1 MTQVLAAHAK
11 LLRPAVDIVAAFISN
26 NRLPVAELPSLI
38 ERVHAA
44 LIGLGESEV
53 VATTPQPAALVPA
66 VPVKKSITPDFLIC
80 LDDGK
85 KFKSMR
91 RHLTQLGM
99 TPDEYRT
106 KWNLPG
112 DYPMVA
118 ANYAAARSALAKQI
132 GLGKGSRTKPAP
144 AIEVKKRGRPKN
156 VAAAV

>member
-1 MTQVLAAHAK
+1 MTQALAAHAK
-11 LLRPAVDIVAAFISN
+11 LLQPAVDIVAAFISN

-44 LIGLGESEV
+44 LNSLGESEV
-53 VATTPQPAALVPA
+53 VATPQPAILTPA

-99 TPDEYRT
+99 TPNEYRT

-144 AIEVKKRGRPKN
+144 ATGVKKRGRPKKV
-156 VAAAV
+156 VAAF

>member
-1 MTQVLAAHAK
+1 MTQALAAHAK

-44 LIGLGESEV
+44 LNGLGESE
-53 VATTPQPAALVPA
+53 AAAAPQPAALTPA

-132 GLGKGSRTKPAP
+132 GLGKGSRTKPEP
-144 AIEVKKRGRPKN
+144 AIEGKKRGRPKKV
-156 VAAAV
+156 VAAV

>member
-1 MTQVLAAHAK
+1 MTQALAAHTK

-44 LIGLGESEV
+44 LHGLGESEL
-53 VATTPQPAALVPA
+53 VATPQPAILTPA

-132 GLGKGSRTKPAP
+132 GLGKGSRTKPEP
-144 AIEVKKRGRPKN
+144 AIEGKKRGRPKKV
-156 VAAAV
+156 VAAI

>member
-1 MTQVLAAHAK
+1 MTQALAAHTK

-26 NRLPVAELPSLI
+26 NRLQVAELPSLI

-44 LIGLGESEV
+44 LNGLGESEV
-53 VATTPQPAALVPA
+53 VATPQPAILTPA

-118 ANYAAARSALAKQI
+118 ANYAAARSALAKKI
-132 GLGKGSRTKPAP
+132 GLGKGSRTKPEQV
-144 AIEVKKRGRPKN
+144 IEVKKRGRPKK

>member
-11 LLRPAVDIVAAFISN
+11 LLRAAVDIVAAFISN

-44 LIGLGESEV
+44 LNGLDESE
-53 VATTPQPAALVPA
+53 AAAAPQPAALIPA
-66 VPVKKSITPDFLIC
+66 VPVKKSITPDFLIS

-91 RHLTQLGM
+91 RHLKLLGM

-144 AIEVKKRGRPKN
+144 ATVVKKRGRPKN
-156 VAAAV
+156 VVATV